1 MSLAGWREIDSRVL
15 YNGGTWR
22 VVSYSIVLEADWSKE
37 VHALLG
43 VSKAHLGIL
52 VFLFYFCLVFLEQLD
67 IRLEEGLIVFC
78 FGSLPGFSLN

>member
-1 MSLAGWREIDSRVL
+1 MLELGGWREIDSRVL

-52 VFLFYFCLVFLEQLD
+52 VFFFYFCLVFLEQLD
-67 IRLEEGLIVFC
+67 IDSKGA
-78 FGSLPGFSLN
+78 